1 MHLAPDRPRR
11 AFRLAA
17 ALAVASALLALWPA
31 PAAAER
37 SIKVSKEA
45 NTRTHFVWVSME
57 RNPKKILFLVIQNGG
72 TRYGTDVPD
81 EIDVTFA
88 KSEAG
93 QIRWCSY
100 VSNESGM
107 DNRKCKPDQP
117 LKPGGEIRIR

>member
-1 MHLAPDRPRR
+1 MASRS
-11 AFRLAA
+11 
-17 ALAVASALLALWPA
+17 VCIASALLALWPA

-37 SIKVSKEA
+37 SIRVSKEA
-45 NTRTHFVWVSME
+45 NTRTHFVWVSTD
-57 RNPKKILFLVIQNGG
+57 RNPKKILFLVIQNGR
-72 TRYGTDVPD
+72 TTYGTDVPD
-81 EIDVTFA
+81 EIDVIFA

-107 DNRKCKPDQP
+107 DNKKCKPTQP